1 MIALG
6 LAVIAASALGIAFWV
21 GYFAGQERQRARA
34 RRRLER
40 SVLFT
45 AKDRRP

>member
-1 MIALG
+1 MIVLG
-6 LAVIAASALGIAFWV
+6 LAIFAASALGIAFW
-21 GYFAGQERQRARA
+21 AGVFIREERQRKRA

-45 AKDRRP
+45 ARERRP